1 MQSFFDFFNSY
12 EISKFVL
19 FNFSSD
25 QFNPNSSK
33 KRTFDLLPPVGFH
46 KLLKPFFPM
55 KFNITVPVKPYI
67 KRFLENNY
75 GNPVDFRNYPREN
88 EMFKRML
95 KKPNLEKDHMYR
107 KELCLHIHMIEIV
120 ISERDFYRHGW
131 ELSKTD
137 IVSFGKHFEKNA
149 KWLMRTVVSTYI
161 SFGIP
166 INIAINKFQTRFQLE
181 EEYWPFDSIKKDFF
195 RFKINNEIDFNQ
207 YAYQHLEKL
216 ILLNMSN
223 AGAITNHI
231 LKNHEKIWV

>member
-1 MQSFFDFFNSY
+1 
-12 EISKFVL
+12 
-19 FNFSSD
+19 
-25 QFNPNSSK
+25 
-33 KRTFDLLPPVGFH
+33 
-46 KLLKPFFPM
+46 M
-55 KFNITVPVKPYI
+55 KFNITVPVKPYV

-75 GNPVDFRNYPREN
+75 GDPVDFRNHPREN

-95 KKPNLEKDHMYR
+95 KKPNHGKDHMY
-107 KELCLHIHMIEIV
+107 KSELCLHVHFVEIS

-137 IVSFGKHFEKNA
+137 IISIGKHFEKNA
-149 KWLMRTVVSTYI
+149 KWLMRSVVSTYI

-195 RFKINNEIDFNQ
+195 RFKVNNRIDFNQ
-207 YAYQHLEKL
+207 FAYQHLERL

-223 AGAITNHI
+223 AGAITTHI
-231 LKNHEKIWV
+231 LKNHEIIIAQSQ

>member
-1 MQSFFDFFNSY
+1 
-12 EISKFVL
+12 
-19 FNFSSD
+19 
-25 QFNPNSSK
+25 
-33 KRTFDLLPPVGFH
+33 
-46 KLLKPFFPM
+46 M
-55 KFNITVPVKPYI
+55 KFNLTVPVKPYV

-75 GNPVDFRNYPREN
+75 GNPVDFRNHTREN

-95 KKPNLEKDHMYR
+95 KKPCYKEEDKYK
-107 KELCLHIHMIEIV
+107 KELCLHSNVVEIA

-149 KWLMRTVVSTYI
+149 KWLMRSVVSTYV

-195 RFKINNEIDFNQ
+195 RFKINHEIDFNQ
-207 YAYQHLEKL
+207 FAYQHLEHM

-231 LKNHEKIWV
+231 IMNHDKIIVQSY

>member
-1 MQSFFDFFNSY
+1 
-12 EISKFVL
+12 
-19 FNFSSD
+19 
-25 QFNPNSSK
+25 
-33 KRTFDLLPPVGFH
+33 
-46 KLLKPFFPM
+46 M
-55 KFNITVPVKPYI
+55 KFNITVPVKTYV

-75 GNPVDFRNYPREN
+75 GNPVDFRNHPREN

-95 KKPNLEKDHMYR
+95 KKPNFGKEHMYR
-107 KELCLHIHMIEIV
+107 KELCLHVHTIEIV

-149 KWLMRTVVSTYI
+149 KWLMRSVVSTYI

-195 RFKINNEIDFNQ
+195 RFKINNGIDFNH
-207 YAYQHLEKL
+207 YAYEHLEKL
-216 ILLNMSN
+216 ILVNMSN
-223 AGAITNHI
+223 AGAITTHI
-231 LKNHEKIWV
+231 VKNHAKILVPHQ